1 MQRFTCT
8 VCTSPLFFEN
18 SRCLACGT
26 QLGFHRGERSI
37 TALDDDGRY
46 VDRAG
51 QSLVRCVNL
60 TLSGCTWLVR
70 EEGDECFSCTLTRT
84 RPDDH
89 DTTGLAQFLDA
100 ERSKRHLIYELD
112 TLGLPIED
120 RIRNPERGLAF
131 DLLSSVEEKV
141 VIGHQN
147 GLITIDLAE
156 TVDSHR
162 EKMRAKLDEPYR
174 TMLGHFRHETGHYVE
189 GTLVFSDPEMTERA
203 RAIFG
208 DDRDSYQDALKRHYD
223 QGPPEG
229 WEKNHISQYATMH
242 PYEDFAETFAHYLHI
257 CDTVDTAL
265 QYGLAGGPG
274 PATTADFGEVVRETW
289 IPLSVA
295 LNQVNRSMGAND
307 LYPFVLPPAVIAK
320 LEFVHRLRAGTA
332 RAQSRTSTTGPSA
345 AG

>member
-1 MQRFTCT
+1 MQRFTCA
-8 VCTSPLFFEN
+8 VCSAPLFFEN
-18 SRCLACGT
+18 SRCLACGA
-26 QLGFHRGERSI
+26 QLGFHRGERVI
-37 TALDDDGRY
+37 APLDDDGVYR
-46 VDRAG
+46 DREG
-51 QSLVRCVNL
+51 QMLRRCVNL
-60 TLSGCTWLVR
+60 ALSGCTWLVR
-70 EEGDECFSCTLTRT
+70 EEGDECFSCNLTRS

-112 TLGLPIED
+112 VLGLPIED
-120 RIRNPERGLAF
+120 RVQNPERGLAF

-162 EKMRAKLDEPYR
+162 EKMRAKLEEPYR
-174 TMLGHFRHETGHYVE
+174 TMLGHFRHETGHYFE
-189 GTLVFSDPEMTERA
+189 GTLVFSDPDLTDRA
-203 RAIFG
+203 RAVFG
-208 DDRDSYQDALKRHYD
+208 DDRASYKDALTRHYAE
-223 QGPPEG
+223 GAPED
-229 WEKNHISQYATMH
+229 WRREHISTYATMH

-265 QYGLAGGPG
+265 QYGLAEGPG
-274 PATTADFGEVVRETW
+274 PDSSEDFGDVVRRTW

-307 LYPFVLPPAVIAK
+307 LYPFVLPPTVIDK
-320 LEFVHRLRAGTA
+320 LDFVHKLRVRVGEPVAATDDAATTA
-332 RAQSRTSTTGPSA
+332 A
-345 AG
+345 

>member
-1 MQRFTCT
+1 MRRFTCS
-8 VCTSPLFFEN
+8 VCSAPLFFEN
-18 SRCLACGT
+18 SRCLACNT
-26 QLGFHRGERSI
+26 QLGFHRGERVLA
-37 TALDDDGRY
+37 ALDDDGVYR
-46 VDRAG
+46 DLEG
-51 QSLVRCVNL
+51 QSLVRCANL

-70 EEGDECFSCTLTRT
+70 EKGDECFSCTLTRS

-112 TLGLPIED
+112 VLGLPIED
-120 RIRNPERGLAF
+120 RIQNPERGLAF

-141 VIGHQN
+141 VIGHEN

-174 TMLGHFRHETGHYVE
+174 TMLGHFRHETGHYFE
-189 GTLVFSDPEMTERA
+189 GALVFSDPELTEQA
-203 RAIFG
+203 RAMFG
-208 DDRDSYQDALKRHYD
+208 DDRESYQDAIQRHYD
-223 QGPPEG
+223 EGAPEN
-229 WEKNHISQYATMH
+229 WKENHISQYATMH

-265 QYGLAGGPG
+265 QYGLVNGPG
-274 PATTADFGEVVRETW
+274 PATSEDFGEVVRETW

-307 LYPFVLPPAVIAK
+307 LYPFVLPATVIAK
-320 LEFVHRLRAGTA
+320 LDFVHRLRVRVGEPIQAVA
-332 RAQSRTSTTGPSA
+332 EDV
-345 AG
+345 

>member
-1 MQRFTCT
+1 MQRFACA
-8 VCTSPLFFEN
+8 VCGAPLFFEN
-18 SRCLACGT
+18 SQCLACGT
-26 QLGFHRGERSI
+26 QLGFHRGERAI
-37 TALDDDGRY
+37 TPLDDDGAYR
-46 VDRAG
+46 DLEG
-51 QSLVRCVNL
+51 QILRRCTNL
-60 TLSGCTWLVR
+60 KLSGCTWLVR
-70 EEGDECFSCTLTRT
+70 EEGDECFSCNLTRS

-112 TLGLPIED
+112 VLGLPIED
-120 RIRNPERGLAF
+120 RVQNPERGLAF

-162 EKMRAKLDEPYR
+162 EKMRAKLEEPYR
-174 TMLGHFRHETGHYVE
+174 TMLGHFRHETGHYFE
-189 GTLVFSDPEMTERA
+189 GTLVFSDPDLTERA
-203 RAIFG
+203 RSIFG
-208 DDRDSYQDALKRHYD
+208 DDRASYKDAIKRHYD
-223 QGPPEG
+223 EGAPEG
-229 WEKNHISQYATMH
+229 WEKEHISQYATMH

-265 QYGLAGGPG
+265 QYGLASGPG
-274 PATTADFGEVVRETW
+274 PNTSEDFGDVVRETW

-307 LYPFVLPPAVIAK
+307 LYPFVLPPAVVAK
-320 LEFVHRLRAGTA
+320 LDFVHKLRVRVGEPVAG
-332 RAQSRTSTTGPSA
+332 PA
-345 AG
+345 AV